1 MTAASPSAPLRG
13 PARLLRDVPVG
24 GPLLALLALGVAFS
38 LASPY
43 FLTGANLERI
53 VVTAAPLLVA
63 ACGATFV
70 LLLGEIDLSVGTATA
85 LTGVVM
91 AQMLETQLWPYVVVV
106 GLLFATG
113 IGLVNG
119 LVTVVGRI
127 PSFIV
132 TLGTFSV
139 AQGVA
144 IGITGNNAVPV
155 FDDAFL
161 SFFADGRV
169 LGLPVPVLHVAAV
182 ALACHALLTL
192 TAFGRELVAAG
203 GNPRAAALSGV
214 RVGRVRVLG
223 FVLAGVCVGLA
234 AALLVAQL
242 GTGTPSGAPNL
253 TLNVIAAV
261 VLGGTSLFGGRG
273 SVVGTLV
280 GGLLI
285 ATLANGLT
293 LLQVSSY
300 LQQTI
305 TGAIIVVAVLL
316 DRGRSRA

>member
-1 MTAASPSAPLRG
+1 
-13 PARLLRDVPVG
+13 
-24 GPLLALLALGVAFS
+24 
-38 LASPY
+38 
-43 FLTGANLERI
+43 
-53 VVTAAPLLVA
+53 
-63 ACGATFV
+63 
-70 LLLGEIDLSVGTATA
+70 
-85 LTGVVM
+85 M
-91 AQMLETQLWPYVVVV
+91 AQILETQLWPYVVVV

-132 TLGTFSV
+132 TLGTFSI

-155 FDDAFL
+155 FDEAFL
-161 SFFADGRV
+161 AAFADGRV

-203 GNPRAAALSGV
+203 GNRRAAALSGV
-214 RVGRVRVLG
+214 RVDRVRVLG
-223 FVLAGVCVGLA
+223 FVLAGLCVGLA

-316 DRGRSRA
+316 DRGRSSA